1 MEELKITM
9 RAARYNSGKTQ
20 KELAAA
26 VGVSDYTIRHWE
38 QGITAP
44 DIEQFKKFC
53 DAVGIDP
60 GHIIFAKKSRLN

>member
-20 KELAAA
+20 KELAEA

-60 GHIIFAKKSRLN
+60 GHILFVKKSRLN